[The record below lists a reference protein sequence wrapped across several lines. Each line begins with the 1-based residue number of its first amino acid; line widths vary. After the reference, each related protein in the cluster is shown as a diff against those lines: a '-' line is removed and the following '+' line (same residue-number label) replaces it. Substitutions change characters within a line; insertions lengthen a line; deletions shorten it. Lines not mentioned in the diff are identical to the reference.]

1 MGRAISKSQ
10 PITSMDYLGNLILVV
25 VAIIL
30 LSMIYGLI
38 YCCHSIAKL
47 PKSKPRPN
55 PPRPSYEIN
64 AVESGL
70 SIDVTSPNYD
80 PTQTRFEPSVPSEE
94 IYVIEI
100 APNMDTTDTK
110 PPSYNDVMENK
121 QDFEPPP
128 SYLEYFFLNRD
139 VADVRAV

>member
-1 MGRAISKSQ
+1 
-10 PITSMDYLGNLILVV
+10 MDYLILIV
-25 VAIIL
+25 VAIFFI
-30 LSMIYGLI
+30 SMI
-38 YCCHSIAKL
+38 YCCHIVAKL
-47 PKSKPRPN
+47 PKSEPE
-55 PPRPSYEIN
+55 PSYEIN
-64 AVESGL
+64 AIQSGL

-121 QDFEPPP
+121 QDLKEPPP
-128 SYLEYFFLNRD
+128 SYLESFQVSNFNSL
-139 VADVRAV
+139 V

>member
-1 MGRAISKSQ
+1 
-10 PITSMDYLGNLILVV
+10 MDNLILVV

-30 LSMIYGLI
+30 LSMIY
-38 YCCHSIAKL
+38 CCHSIAKSL
-47 PKSKPRPN
+47 KSEPRPN

-70 SIDVTSPNYD
+70 SIDATGPNYD
-80 PTQTRFEPSVPSEE
+80 PTQTRFEPIVPSEE

-128 SYLEYFFLNRD
+128 SYLEYFFLNCD
-139 VADVRAV
+139 IADVRAGFLKQHS